1 MTLSSTGFNETTV
14 NQALGIIPTVPLSI
28 TFKKVVFFKY
38 TGRAIQLWNRK
49 PTFMESCEVYL
60 ILL

>member
-28 TFKKVVFFKY
+28 TLKKMYFSN
-38 TGRAIQLWNRK
+38 IQEEPYNCGIGSRHLWNLVK
-49 PTFMESCEVYL
+49 C
-60 ILL
+60 I